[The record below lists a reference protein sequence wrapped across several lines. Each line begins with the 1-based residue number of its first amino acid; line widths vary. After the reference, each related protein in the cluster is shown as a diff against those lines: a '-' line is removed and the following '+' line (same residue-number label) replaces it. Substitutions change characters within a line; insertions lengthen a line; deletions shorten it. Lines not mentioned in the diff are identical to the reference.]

1 MRKKTVTH
9 SVKTIFWW
17 IVYCLPLITYL
28 FILWG
33 NARNGIDDIMS
44 FDTVMANYYD
54 VAQGIIS
61 DPLYSIFGDVGI
73 LPLFNNY
80 GIFIFM
86 EWFIGAYLLHL
97 AVDFILF
104 IPRLCHKFM
113 NKFTRS
119 EDCE

>member
-17 IVYCLPLITYL
+17 ILYLLPIICYL
-28 FILWG
+28 LLVWG
-33 NARNGIDDIMS
+33 FARNGD
-44 FDTVMANYYD
+44 FYDTFGTFISESAFGSKTFINTALYD
-54 VAQGIIS
+54 LFGTEGILPFFSPDSGIIS
-61 DPLYSIFGDVGI
+61 FLSY
-73 LPLFNNY
+73 
-80 GIFIFM
+80 
-86 EWFIGAYLLHL
+86 FIGMNLVHL

>member
-17 IVYCLPLITYL
+17 ILYCLPLITYL
-28 FILWG
+28 FALWG
-33 NARNGIDDIMS
+33 TARNGTNLAN
-44 FDTVMANYYD
+44 FDSIVFNYYD
-54 VAQGIIS
+54 VADGVIAFPLCEIFGSGGII
-61 DPLYSIFGDVGI
+61 
-73 LPLFNNY
+73 PLFNNSC
-80 GIFIFM
+80 IFIFM
-86 EWFIGAYLLHL
+86 EWFIGTYLLHL

>member
-17 IVYCLPLITYL
+17 IIYCLPLITFL
-28 FILWG
+28 FSLWG
-33 NARNGIDDIMS
+33 NARNGIEIVSFGDII
-44 FDTVMANYYD
+44 ANYYD
-54 VAQGIIS
+54 IAQGIIAE
-61 DPLYSIFGDVGI
+61 PLNNIFGSSGI
-73 LPLFNNY
+73 LPLFNDFA
-80 GIFIFM
+80 IFAFM
-86 EWFIGAYLLHL
+86 EWFIGAYILHL

>member
-33 NARNGIDDIMS
+33 NARNGIDPMS
-44 FDTVMANYYD
+44 FETVMNNYYD

-61 DPLYSIFGDVGI
+61 DPLDSIFGYSGV

-80 GIFIFM
+80 AMFGFM
-86 EWFIGAYLLHL
+86 EWFIGTYLLHL